1 MQFPRQAERFA
12 VARRCLMLPHPDGVA
27 ESIAKAFEACAM
39 GLRSFHR
46 GALDPNASAWL
57 QRIEALMDIS
67 TVSGADDSERRLTRA
82 AQLTS
87 DEQADLSRLVDEL
100 AHWFERK

>member
-1 MQFPRQAERFA
+1 MEFPRQAERFA
-12 VARRCLMLPHPDGVA
+12 VARRCLMLPHPEGVA
-27 ESIAKAFEACAM
+27 ESIAKAFEACAI

-46 GALDPNASAWL
+46 GALDQNAGAWL

-67 TVSGADDSERRLTRA
+67 GITGADERERRLTRA
-82 AQLTS
+82 AQLTT